1 MPETFNMIMKRTT
14 MSLIVK
20 NSKTLGGRT
29 MPDIKVVIL
38 ACSILIIAVNK
49 LVPQDHPSYKVITYV
64 VRGIILVLF
73 AIFIYSRFLK
83 N

>member
-1 MPETFNMIMKRTT
+1 
-14 MSLIVK
+14 
-20 NSKTLGGRT
+20 

-49 LVPQDHPSYKVITYV
+49 LVPQVHPSYKVITYV